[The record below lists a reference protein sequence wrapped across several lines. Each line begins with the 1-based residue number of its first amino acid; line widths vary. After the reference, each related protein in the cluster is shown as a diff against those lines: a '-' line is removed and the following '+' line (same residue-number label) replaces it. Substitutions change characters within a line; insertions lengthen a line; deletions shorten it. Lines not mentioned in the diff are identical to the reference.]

1 MFQHVKPRSKLH
13 SAVTLI
19 ELIYHSAVREVRKGH
34 GNALLALASNILTT
48 VIFVMA
54 FYLLFTVLGLKGAKL
69 RGDFL
74 LYMLSGIF
82 LYLTHIKS
90 LSAVLGADGP
100 SSPMMQHAP
109 MNTIVSIAGAAL
121 SALYIQV
128 LSLFVILFAYHVAVT
143 PFEVDQPFAAFGML
157 LLAWFGGVA
166 VGLVLMAIRPWF
178 PGFVNIFKTVY
189 QRVNMIA
196 SGKLFVVN
204 TLPSF
209 MLVMFDWNPLFHII
223 DQCRGF
229 VFGNY
234 FPRYTNVEYPIIV
247 FIVLIVLGLMGEFYT
262 RQYASSSWDARR

>member
-1 MFQHVKPRSKLH
+1 MFQHVRPRSKIH
-13 SAVTLI
+13 SAVAMA
-19 ELIYHSAVREVRKGH
+19 ELVYHAAVRDVRKGH
-34 GNALLALASNILTT
+34 NNALMALANNLLTT
-48 VIFVMA
+48 VIFVAA
-54 FYLLFTVLGLKGAKL
+54 FYLMFTVLGLKGAKL

-74 LYMLSGIF
+74 LYMLSGVF
-82 LYLTHIKS
+82 LYLTHIKA

-121 SALYIQV
+121 SALYVQV
-128 LSLFVILFAYHVAVT
+128 LSLFMILFIYHVGFKT
-143 PFEVDQPFAAFGML
+143 FEIAQPVAAFGMV
-157 LLAWFGGVA
+157 LLAWFIGVA

-189 QRVNMIA
+189 QRANMIA

-204 TLPSF
+204 TLPTF
-209 MLVMFDWNPLFHII
+209 MLTLFDWNPLFHII

-234 FPRYTNVEYPIIV
+234 FPRYTNVEYPIIIGV
-247 FIVLIVLGLMGEFYT
+247 ILIVLGLMGEFYT